1 MYQGRDKEGNVF
13 KMAIYQWKGKR
24 RSGEYLKGEITAPD
38 PRFVAEELRKMDI
51 YPINI
56 GKKNEF
62 FTLSLQGTKEISPKT
77 KISDNNLIVFT
88 RQFSSLIDSGVPI
101 LQGLTIMIEQQKNK
115 ELKGILLKIKESIE
129 NGASLSDSLR
139 KFPRVFNDLYVNLV
153 EAGEKGGVLD
163 RVFKR
168 LSVYFEKIL
177 RLKRK
182 IKGAMIYPIVVL
194 SVAVAVIIILMTFV
208 IPVFANLFASV
219 GAKLPA
225 LTRDVIAFS
234 DFMRAYILYI
244 IIAIGALIFGLRFYH
259 KKESGRRNIDR
270 LFLKIPLIGVLL
282 KKVAIARFARTLS
295 TMVESGVPILA
306 GLEIVSKTSGNKI
319 IEESLMQTKQDVS
332 AGAPLSTALNKTNLF
347 PPLVIQMIMV
357 GEKTGNLDAMLAKV
371 ADYYDEEVDNAVTN
385 LTQMLEPALII
396 FLGIVVGTLVV
407 AMYLP
412 IFNLGKAIK
421 G

>member
-1 MYQGRDKEGNVF
+1 MAVF
-13 KMAIYQWKGKR
+13 QWKGKKHT
-24 RSGEYLKGEITAPD
+24 GEYLKGQITAD
-38 PRFVAEELRKMDI
+38 NYQQVIDEIRKMDI
-51 YPINI
+51 YPIDV
-56 GKKNEF
+56 KKKSEF
-62 FTLSLQGTKEISPKT
+62 FTLSLNSNKEISPKT

-88 RQFSSLIDSGVPI
+88 RQFSSLIESGVPI
-101 LQGLTIMIEQQKNK
+101 LQGLVIMIEQQKNK
-115 ELKGILLKIKESIE
+115 DLKGILTKIKESIE
-129 NGASLSDSLR
+129 SGASLSDSLR
-139 KFPRVFNDLYVNLV
+139 KFPKVFNDLYVNLV
-153 EAGEKGGVLD
+153 ESGEKGGVLD

-168 LSVYFEKIL
+168 LAVYFEKIL
-177 RLKRK
+177 KLKRK

-194 SVAVAVIIILMTFV
+194 SVAVGVIIILMTFV

-225 LTRDVIAFS
+225 LTRDVIGFS
-234 DFMRAYILYI
+234 NFMRAYIMYI
-244 IIAIGALIFGLRFYH
+244 IIAIGVLIFALRAYYQ
-259 KKESGRRNIDR
+259 KESGKRNIDR
-270 LFLKIPLIGVLL
+270 FLLKIPVLGILL

-306 GLEIVSKTSGNKI
+306 GLAIVSKTSGNKI
-319 IEESLMQTKQDVS
+319 IEESLMQTKEDVS
-332 AGAPLSTALNKTNLF
+332 SGSPLSAALNKTKLF
-347 PPLVIQMIMV
+347 PPLVIQMVMV
-357 GEKTGNLDAMLAKV
+357 GEKTGNLDAMLTKV
-371 ADYYDEEVDNAVTN
+371 ADYYDEEVDNAVNN

>member
-1 MYQGRDKEGNVF
+1 
-13 KMAIYQWKGKR
+13 MATYQWRGKKH
-24 RSGEYLKGEITAPD
+24 SGEYVSGEIAAD
-38 PRFVAEELRKMDI
+38 NNEQVIEAIRKMDVF
-51 YPINI
+51 PISI
-56 GKKNEF
+56 KKKSDF
-62 FTLSLQGTKEISPKT
+62 FTLSLQGNKKIGPNT

-88 RQFSSLIDSGVPI
+88 RQFSSLIESGVPI
-101 LQGLTIMIEQQKNK
+101 LQGLSIMVEQQKNK
-115 ELKGILLKIKESIE
+115 ELKGILTKIKEGIE
-129 NGASLSDSLR
+129 SGASLSDSLR
-139 KFPRVFNDLYVNLV
+139 KFPKVFNDLYVNLV
-153 EAGEKGGVLD
+153 ESGEKGGVLD

-177 RLKRK
+177 KLKRK
-182 IKGAMIYPIVVL
+182 IKSAMIYPTVVL
-194 SVAVAVIIILMTFV
+194 SVAVGVIIILMTFV
-208 IPVFANLFASV
+208 IPVFASLFASV

-225 LTRDVIAFS
+225 LTRDVIDFS
-234 DFMRAYILYI
+234 NFMRAYILYI
-244 IIAIGALIFGLRFYH
+244 IIALGILIFAFKAYG
-259 KKESGRRNIDR
+259 KKENGKRNIDR
-270 LFLKIPLIGVLL
+270 MMLKIPVIGILL

-319 IEESLMQTKQDVS
+319 IEESLMRTKDEVS
-332 AGAPLSTALNKTNLF
+332 SGSPLSSSLNKTNLF
-347 PPLVIQMIMV
+347 PPLVIQMITV

-371 ADYYDEEVDNAVTN
+371 ADYYDEEVDNAVNN
-385 LTQMLEPALII
+385 LTQMLEPALIV

>member
-1 MYQGRDKEGNVF
+1 
-13 KMAIYQWKGKR
+13 MAVYQWKGKKHT
-24 RSGEYLKGEITAPD
+24 GEYLKGEMTAQNPAL
-38 PRFVAEELRKMDI
+38 VVKELRKADV

-56 GKKNEF
+56 REKSEF
-62 FTLSLQGTKEISPKT
+62 FTLSLQGTKEIGYKT
-77 KISDNNLIVFT
+77 RISDKALIVFT

-101 LQGLTIMIEQQKNK
+101 LQGLAIVIEQQKNK
-115 ELKGILLKIKESIE
+115 GLKGILLAIKESIE
-129 NGASLSDSLR
+129 GGASLSDSLK
-139 KFPRVFNDLYVNLV
+139 KFPGVFNNLYVNLV
-153 EAGEKGGVLD
+153 EAGEKGGVLE

-194 SVAVAVIIILMTFV
+194 SVAVAVIVILMTFV
-208 IPVFANLFASV
+208 IPIFASLFAGV
-219 GAKLPA
+219 GAKLPP

-234 DFMRAYILYI
+234 NFVRAYILYI
-244 IIAIGALIFGLRFYH
+244 IIAISLFIFGLRMYYRR
-259 KKESGRRNIDR
+259 ENGRRNIDL
-270 LFLKIPLIGVLL
+270 LFLRIPLIGVLL

-295 TMVESGVPILA
+295 TMIESGVPILA

-319 IEESLMQTKQDVS
+319 IEESLIQTKQDIS
-332 AGAPLSTALNKTNLF
+332 AGSFFSAALNKTNLF
-347 PPLVIQMIMV
+347 PPLVIQMISV
-357 GEKTGNLDAMLAKV
+357 GEKTGNLDAMLSKV
-371 ADYYDEEVDNAVTN
+371 ADYYDEEVDDAVSN
-385 LTQMLEPALII
+385 LTQMLEPVLII

>member
-1 MYQGRDKEGNVF
+1 
-13 KMAIYQWKGKR
+13 MATYQWKGKKHT
-24 RSGEYLKGEITAPD
+24 GEYLKGEITAD
-38 PRFVAEELRKMDI
+38 NYERVVEEIRKMNI
-51 YPINI
+51 YPISVK
-56 GKKNEF
+56 KKNEF
-62 FTLSLQGTKEISPKT
+62 FTLSLKGTKEISPNT

-88 RQFSSLIDSGVPI
+88 RQFSSLIESGVPI
-101 LQGLTIMIEQQKNK
+101 LQGLSIMIEQQKNK
-115 ELKGILLKIKESIE
+115 DLKGILIKIRENIE

-139 KFPRVFNDLYVNLV
+139 KFPKVFNDLYVNLV
-153 EAGEKGGVLD
+153 ESGEKGGVLD

-168 LSVYFEKIL
+168 LAVYFEKIL
-177 RLKRK
+177 KLKRK

-194 SVAVAVIIILMTFV
+194 SVAIGVIIILMTFV
-208 IPVFANLFASV
+208 IPVFANLFSSV
-219 GAKLPA
+219 GATLPA

-244 IIAIGALIFGLRFYH
+244 IIAAGVLIFALRAYH
-259 KKESGRRNIDR
+259 AKESGKRNIDR
-270 LFLKIPLIGVLL
+270 IILKIPVIGVLL

-306 GLEIVSKTSGNKI
+306 GLAIVSKTSGNKI
-319 IEESLMQTKQDVS
+319 IEESLMQTKEDVS
-332 AGAPLSTALNKTNLF
+332 SGSPLSAALNKTKLF
-347 PPLVIQMIMV
+347 PPLVIQMVMV
-357 GEKTGNLDAMLAKV
+357 GEKTGNLDSMLAKV
-371 ADYYDEEVDNAVTN
+371 ADYYDEEVDNAVNN

-396 FLGIVVGTLVV
+396 FLGVVVGTLVV

>member
-1 MYQGRDKEGNVF
+1 
-13 KMAIYQWKGKR
+13 MAVYQWKGKKHT
-24 RSGEYLKGEITAPD
+24 GEYLSGEITAENYEQ
-38 PRFVAEELRKMDI
+38 VIEEIRKKNI
-51 YPINI
+51 YPISV
-56 GKKNEF
+56 KKKSEF
-62 FTLSLQGTKEISPKT
+62 FTLSLHGTKEISPHT

-88 RQFSSLIDSGVPI
+88 RQFSSLIESGVPI

-115 ELKGILLKIKESIE
+115 ELKGILTKIREGIES
-129 NGASLSDSLR
+129 GSSLSDSLR

-153 EAGEKGGVLD
+153 ESGEKGGVLD

-177 RLKRK
+177 KLKRK

-194 SVAVAVIIILMTFV
+194 SVAIGVIVILMTFV
-208 IPVFANLFASV
+208 IPVFANLFSSV

-225 LTRDVIAFS
+225 LTRDVIGFS

-244 IIAIGALIFGLRFYH
+244 IIALGVLIFALKAYH
-259 KKESGRRNIDR
+259 KKESGKRNIDR
-270 LFLKIPLIGVLL
+270 IILKIPVIGMLL

-306 GLEIVSKTSGNKI
+306 GLAIVSKTSGNKI
-319 IEESLMQTKQDVS
+319 IEESLMQTKEDVS
-332 AGAPLSTALNKTNLF
+332 SGSPLSAALNKTKLF
-347 PPLVIQMIMV
+347 PPLVIQMVMV

-371 ADYYDEEVDNAVTN
+371 ADYYDEEVDNAVNN

-396 FLGIVVGTLVV
+396 FLGVVVGTLVV

>member
-1 MYQGRDKEGNVF
+1 
-13 KMAIYQWKGKR
+13 MATYRWKGKKH
-24 RSGEYLKGEITAPD
+24 SGEYLNGEITAD
-38 PRFVAEELRKMDI
+38 SNEQVIEEIRKMDV
-51 YPINI
+51 YPISV
-56 GKKNEF
+56 KKKSEF
-62 FTLSLQGTKEISPKT
+62 FTLSLQGNKGISPNT

-88 RQFSSLIDSGVPI
+88 RQFSSLIESGVPI
-101 LQGLTIMIEQQKNK
+101 LQGLSIMIEQQKNK
-115 ELKGILLKIKESIE
+115 ELKGILTKIKESIE
-129 NGASLSDSLR
+129 SGASLSDSLR
-139 KFPRVFNDLYVNLV
+139 KFPKVFNELYVNLV
-153 EAGEKGGVLD
+153 ESGEKGGVLD

-168 LSVYFEKIL
+168 LAVYFEKIL
-177 RLKRK
+177 KLKRK

-194 SVAVAVIIILMTFV
+194 SVAVGVIIILMTFV

-225 LTRDVIAFS
+225 LTRDVIGFS
-234 DFMRAYILYI
+234 DFMRTYILYI
-244 IIAIGALIFGLRFYH
+244 IIALGILIFALRVYH
-259 KKESGRRNIDR
+259 KKESGKRNIDKMM
-270 LFLKIPLIGVLL
+270 LKIPLIGILL

-306 GLEIVSKTSGNKI
+306 GLAIVSKTSGNKI
-319 IEESLMQTKQDVS
+319 IEDSLMQTKEDVS
-332 AGAPLSTALNKTNLF
+332 SGSPLSMALNKTKLF
-347 PPLVIQMIMV
+347 PPLVIQMVMV

-371 ADYYDEEVDNAVTN
+371 ADYYDEEVDNTVNN

>member
-1 MYQGRDKEGNVF
+1 
-13 KMAIYQWKGKR
+13 MAVYQWKGKG
-24 RSGEYLKGEITAPD
+24 RSGEYLKGEITASD
-38 PRFVAEELRKMDI
+38 SNFVAAELRRRDI
-51 YPINI
+51 FPISI
-56 GKKNEF
+56 GKKSDF
-62 FTLSLQGTKEISPKT
+62 FNFSLQGTKEVGPKT

-88 RQFSSLIDSGVPI
+88 RQFSSLIESGVPI
-101 LQGLTIMIEQQKNK
+101 LQGLSIMIEQQKNK
-115 ELKGILLKIKESIE
+115 DLKGILSKIKENIE
-129 NGASLSDSLR
+129 GGASLSDSL
-139 KFPRVFNDLYVNLV
+139 KKYPRVFNDLYVNLV

-168 LSVYFEKIL
+168 LAVYFEKIL
-177 RLKRK
+177 KLKRK

-194 SVAVAVIIILMTFV
+194 SVAIGVIIILMTFV

-234 DFMRAYILYI
+234 DFMRKYIVYI
-244 IIAIGALIFGLRFYH
+244 IIALAAVLFALKFYY

-270 LFLKIPLIGVLL
+270 LMLKIPLIGPLL
-282 KKVAIARFARTLS
+282 KKVAIARFSRTLS

-306 GLEIVSKTSGNKI
+306 GLEIVSKTSGNKV
-319 IEESLMQTKQDVS
+319 IEESLMQTKQDVA
-332 AGAPLSTALNKTNLF
+332 AGASLSGSLNKTDLF
-347 PPLVIQMIMV
+347 PPLVIQMVMV
-357 GEKTGNLDAMLAKV
+357 GEKTGNLDAMLSKV
-371 ADYYDEEVDNAVTN
+371 ADYYDEEVDNTVNN
-385 LTQMLEPALII
+385 LTQMLEPALIV
-396 FLGIVVGTLVV
+396 FLGVVVGTLVV

>member
-1 MYQGRDKEGNVF
+1 
-13 KMAIYQWKGKR
+13 MAIYRWKGKR
-24 RSGEYLKGEITAPD
+24 SSGEYLKGEITASD
-38 PRFVAEELRKMDI
+38 PNFVVSELRKMDI

-62 FTLSLQGTKEISPKT
+62 FTISLQGTKEISPKT

-101 LQGLTIMIEQQKNK
+101 LQGLNIMIEQQKNK

-129 NGASLSDSLR
+129 SGASLSDSLR
-139 KFPRVFNDLYVNLV
+139 EFPRVFNDLYVNLV

-177 RLKRK
+177 KLKRK

-234 DFMRAYILYI
+234 DFVRAYILYI
-244 IIAIGALIFGLRFYH
+244 IIAIGALIFALRVYH
-259 KKESGRRNIDR
+259 NKESGRRNIDR
-270 LFLKIPLIGVLL
+270 LFLKIPIIGVLL

-319 IEESLMQTKQDVS
+319 IEESLMQTKEDVS
-332 AGAPLSTALNKTNLF
+332 AGSPLSAALNKTNLF
-347 PPLVIQMIMV
+347 PPLVIQMVMV
-357 GEKTGNLDAMLAKV
+357 GEKTGNIDAMLAKV
-371 ADYYDEEVDNAVTN
+371 ADYYDEEVDNAVNN

>member
-1 MYQGRDKEGNVF
+1 
-13 KMAIYQWKGKR
+13 MAVYQWQGKKHT
-24 RSGEYLKGEITAPD
+24 GEYLRGEITAENYEQ
-38 PRFVAEELRKMDI
+38 VIEEIRKKDI
-51 YPINI
+51 YPISV
-56 GKKNEF
+56 KKKSEF
-62 FTLSLQGTKEISPKT
+62 FTLSLRGTKEISPNT

-88 RQFSSLIDSGVPI
+88 RQFSSLIESGVPI
-101 LQGLTIMIEQQKNK
+101 LQGLSIMIEQQKNK
-115 ELKGILLKIKESIE
+115 ELKGILTKIREGIES
-129 NGASLSDSLR
+129 GASLSDSLR
-139 KFPRVFNDLYVNLV
+139 KFPKVFNDLYVNLV
-153 EAGEKGGVLD
+153 ESGEKGGVLD

-177 RLKRK
+177 KLKRK

-194 SVAVAVIIILMTFV
+194 SVAIGVIVILMTFV
-208 IPVFANLFASV
+208 IPVFANLFSSV

-225 LTRDVIAFS
+225 LTRDVIGFS

-244 IIAIGALIFGLRFYH
+244 IIVLGVLIFALKVYN
-259 KKESGRRNIDR
+259 KKESGKRNIDR
-270 LFLKIPLIGVLL
+270 IILKIPVVGILL

-306 GLEIVSKTSGNKI
+306 GLAIVSKTSGNKI
-319 IEESLMQTKQDVS
+319 IEESLMQTKEDVS
-332 AGAPLSTALNKTNLF
+332 SGSPLSTALNKTKLF
-347 PPLVIQMIMV
+347 PPLVIQMVMV

-371 ADYYDEEVDNAVTN
+371 ADYYDEEVDNAVNN

-396 FLGIVVGTLVV
+396 FLGVVVGTLVV